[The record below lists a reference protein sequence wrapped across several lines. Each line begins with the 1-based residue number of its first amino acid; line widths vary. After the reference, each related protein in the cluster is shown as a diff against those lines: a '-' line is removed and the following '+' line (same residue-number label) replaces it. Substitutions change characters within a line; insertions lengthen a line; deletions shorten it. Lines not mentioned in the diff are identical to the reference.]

1 MSVPLDELSIIDR
14 YFRPLAGNGAFGL
27 LDDAG
32 LIAIPSGEELV
43 VTTDML
49 ASDVHFLADDPP
61 DTISRKAL
69 RVNLSDLAAK
79 GATPVAYVLSL
90 ALTPDLDAA
99 WLAGFA
105 EGLAADQRHYQV
117 TLLGGDTIA
126 VPERPIISITAFGH
140 VSAGRMVHRV
150 GGRPGDDLYV
160 SGTIGGAAAGLA
172 LLRREAGPWSVLTE
186 GQRDAL
192 VRRYRLPEP
201 RTALAQALAEFATG
215 AMDVSDGLVGD
226 CDKLCAA
233 CGCSAVIEAEAV
245 PLSGGLAGTTDP
257 ELVARLLTAGDDFEI
272 LATVAPENAPRFKA
286 AAENAGVPLTRIGTL
301 AGGEGP
307 AKVLFEGA
315 ELGLSQR
322 AFVHRR
328 VETAK

>member
-1 MSVPLDELSIIDR
+1 VQLDELSIIDR
-14 YFRPLAGNGAFGL
+14 YFRPLAGKGAFGL
-27 LDDAG
+27 FDDAG
-32 LIAIPSGEELV
+32 LIAVPRGEELV
-43 VTTDML
+43 ITTDML
-49 ASDVHFLADDPP
+49 ASDVHFLAGDPP
-61 DTISRKAL
+61 DTIARKAL

-79 GATPVAYVLSL
+79 GATPLAYVLSL

-99 WLAGFA
+99 WLTGFA
-105 EGLAADQRHYQV
+105 NGLAADQKRYRV

-126 VPERPIISITAFGH
+126 VPERPVISITAFGH
-140 VSAGRMVHRV
+140 IAAGRMVHRA

-160 SGTIGGAAAGLA
+160 SGAIGGGAAGLA
-172 LLRREAGPWSVLTE
+172 LLRGEAGPWSALAE
-186 GQRDAL
+186 DERDAL
-192 VRRYRLPEP
+192 VGRYRLPEP
-201 RTALAQALAEFATG
+201 RTALAPALVEFATA

-233 CGCSAVIEAEAV
+233 SGCSAVIRAEAV
-245 PLSGGLAGTTDP
+245 PLPGGLAGTIDP
-257 ELVARLLTAGDDFEI
+257 KLVARLLTAGDDFEI

-307 AKVLFEGA
+307 AKVLFQGT